1 MLAVARPPK
10 YQKVWGQNA
19 GAPFIRP
26 IPVNSQIGVNA
37 GFASLNDGFPPLTM
51 TPIAAGGVPPFGQDM
66 NGILNQIT
74 EIQQWEQA
82 GGGWQFD
89 VNFAAEIGGY
99 PQGAIL
105 NSKVV
110 LGRQWLST
118 VDNNLTD
125 PDSASATNWTTP
137 AGQLPV
143 GTPVPSFSPSVPPG
157 FVAANALRIGN
168 TNSGANIT
176 SPTFLLLFRYIWLTF
191 SNSQCPLNSPT
202 GGIVARGANPD
213 ADWNANTN
221 ITLPDMRGTG
231 IVGADGMGNG
241 ATGLLNGV
249 PFLAGGATQPGSLLG
264 ENLHSL
270 NGNEMPSHF
279 HSAGISDPSH
289 AHGSTHSG
297 VAVAFQGQGP
307 FPFGITQSSALLINA
322 SVTFGISNSG
332 TGVRVSSGNGLD
344 TTNSAGGSQAHNNVS
359 RNLTVFW
366 NLAL

>member
-1 MLAVARPPK
+1 M
-10 YQKVWGQNA
+10 
-19 GAPFIRP
+19 
-26 IPVNSQIGVNA
+26 PVRRSSGLFRSISQIGVNA

-110 LGRQWLST
+110 LGRKWMSI

-125 PDSASATNWTTP
+125 PDSASAANWVTP

-143 GTPVPSFSPSVPPG
+143 GTPVPSFSPTVPPG

-176 SPTFLLLFRYIWLTF
+176 ISGLFAAFPLCLADVLKFAVPAQQPARAGSLRAAQIPMRIGTPTLTSLFRTCAEPAL
-191 SNSQCPLNSPT
+191 L
-202 GGIVARGANPD
+202 ARMA
-213 ADWNANTN
+213 WETE
-221 ITLPDMRGTG
+221 LPD
-231 IVGADGMGNG
+231 
-241 ATGLLNGV
+241 
-249 PFLAGGATQPGSLLG
+249 S
-264 ENLHSL
+264 
-270 NGNEMPSHF
+270 
-279 HSAGISDPSH
+279 
-289 AHGSTHSG
+289 
-297 VAVAFQGQGP
+297 
-307 FPFGITQSSALLINA
+307 
-322 SVTFGISNSG
+322 
-332 TGVRVSSGNGLD
+332 
-344 TTNSAGGSQAHNNVS
+344 
-359 RNLTVFW
+359 
-366 NLAL
+366 